1 MRAKLDKLYKFVMP
15 RLEQMF
21 NISSPKPIQ
30 PHLDFKLL
38 CYLGNQLYLLLVDL
52 IIKGCLKLLMKNIN
66 IFIIT
71 IIKGIRL
78 NML

>member
-1 MRAKLDKLYKFVMP
+1 MRAKLDKLYKFVVP

-52 IIKGCLKLLMKNIN
+52 IIKG
-66 IFIIT
+66 
-71 IIKGIRL
+71 
-78 NML
+78 